1 MNAKT
6 TTVGS
11 LTPYEAWEIV
21 STLTNPD
28 SEFQREVRDSEKSET
43 PIAIVFDG
51 SWKIVAWAASH
62 KWQGQQTLEGFT
74 RPSHR
79 SRGLMR
85 MAASMLVADG
95 IIDTFLPVAVF
106 SPACIA
112 VASSI
117 GCRRVRLYEQRDG
130 RWVENS

>member
-21 STLTNPD
+21 SSLTKPN
-28 SEFQREVRDSEKSET
+28 SEFQREVRDSEKSGT
-43 PIAIVFDG
+43 PIALVFDG
-51 SWKIVAWAASH
+51 SWKIIAWAATH
-62 KWQGQQTLEGFT
+62 NWQGQQTLEGFT
-74 RPSHR
+74 HPSHR

-95 IIDTFLPVAVF
+95 AIDTLLPLAVF
-106 SPACIA
+106 SPACIS
-112 VASSI
+112 VANSI
-117 GCRRVRLYEQRDG
+117 GCRRVRLYELRDG